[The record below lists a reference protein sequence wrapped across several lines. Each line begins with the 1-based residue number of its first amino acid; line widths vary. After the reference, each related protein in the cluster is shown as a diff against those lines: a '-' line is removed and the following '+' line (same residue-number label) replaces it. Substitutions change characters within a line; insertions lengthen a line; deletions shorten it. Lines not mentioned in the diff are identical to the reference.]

1 MIWPAPVKRWYVV
14 NVGRI
19 SWERPWRWP
28 SSSDLCLRPNSD
40 INPLIRLTFAF
51 CYVPKQRCRE
61 HWHKVW
67 FVNSPFNYWI
77 FSARKQVFCII
88 DQYMTFWEWFLVSHC
103 NSNGYIAQKKLIILF
118 LSGGSYWPEINASEL
133 HFGQSFQGYPT
144 WPYLECGEQHL
155 FYRKLAPSSIFH
167 FLSSSFFAC
176 CRREKNIG
184 MNITLFA
191 ATVGS
196 GFEETARQENDFL

>member
-1 MIWPAPVKRWYVV
+1 M
-14 NVGRI
+14 GI
-19 SWERPWRWP
+19 S
-28 SSSDLCLRPNSD
+28 
-40 INPLIRLTFAF
+40 
-51 CYVPKQRCRE
+51 
-61 HWHKVW
+61 
-67 FVNSPFNYWI
+67 
-77 FSARKQVFCII
+77 RKKKI
-88 DQYMTFWEWFLVSHC
+88 DHT
-103 NSNGYIAQKKLIILF
+103 F
-118 LSGGSYWPEINASEL
+118 LSGGSFWPEINASEL

-167 FLSSSFFAC
+167 FLSSSFLVC

-196 GFEETARQENDFL
+196 GFEETARQEKVIFCEWVSAATGKLIFLPLLIYQLLYGSEEHFTCFGFIQSMPGKYQ

>member
-1 MIWPAPVKRWYVV
+1 MVQRSKFFLQPNIWWDLLEISNLLIILEIRLKSFQTPHSVMIWPAPVKRWYVV

-40 INPLIRLTFAF
+40 INPLIRLAFAF

-88 DQYMTFWEWFLVSHC
+88 DQYMTFWEWFLASHC

-118 LSGGSYWPEINASEL
+118 CLGAPIDLRSM
-133 HFGQSFQGYPT
+133 
-144 WPYLECGEQHL
+144 HL
-155 FYRKLAPSSIFH
+155 NCILGNLFRD
-167 FLSSSFFAC
+167 
-176 CRREKNIG
+176 
-184 MNITLFA
+184 TLL
-191 ATVGS
+191 
-196 GFEETARQENDFL
+196 DHI